1 MSWEKLRDI
10 LGTIV
15 ATSAVLLTLGGW
27 LLHTWI
33 DKAVDDAVDAKFTD
47 AGSVAPHRM
56 DQAEKDIGEL
66 KAEDDK
72 LDDKITRII
81 DILLED

>member
-1 MSWEKLRDI
+1 MNWVKENGGIVTLVGVVAVG
-10 LGTIV
+10 LGLYAEWRI
-15 ATSAVLLTLGGW
+15 AV
-27 LLHTWI
+27 
-33 DKAVDDAVDAKFTD
+33 AVDDAFQE

-66 KAEDDK
+66 KSADDK

-81 DILLED
+81 DILLEE